1 MRCVQIVGSDD
12 RMDCRDMFYD
22 PINPLPRKCVRCGFP
37 DLDRVPQPYSLVKS
51 RTMSPNELA
60 LADNGNLFIRQR
72 IRRVLNVVAP
82 GQCTYFP
89 TIYSGSTQE
98 TPWFLAVPNHQA
110 VTGKV
115 KPTIPRCEDCGE
127 PRSAHPG
134 SQWQSLETWR
144 GCETEYDVWKS
155 STWYSSESGWDQWIS
170 RDLFVSVRLLHLL
183 KKIKAKGFYEATCV
197 KPTPADK
204 EESSWVKEKLQVL
217 ETSGI
222 PLLGE
227 GTMSPEDLRWFRD
240 YILRHSRDVA
250 STFDIQGI
258 EKRLKIKLPKSY
270 LEFVTKVGTVLFA
283 DVDEQEGFTACILA
297 PDELDAEAYRAGAID
312 TEDEESNA
320 VDGVLF
326 AKTGHGDAFCF
337 DVRKGRK
344 EFPVFLFKHEYNY
357 FEPYA
362 ENFAACIKRFAGG
375 DNV

>member
-22 PINPLPRKCVRCGFP
+22 PINPLPRKCARCGFP
-37 DLDRVPQPYSLVKS
+37 DLERVPQPYSLVKS

-60 LADNGNLFIRQR
+60 LADNGNFFVRQR
-72 IRRVLNVVAP
+72 IRRVLSVVAP

-89 TIYSGSTQE
+89 TIYRGSTQE

-134 SQWQSLETWR
+134 SQWQSLETR
-144 GCETEYDVWKS
+144 RSGETAYDVWKS
-155 STWYSSESGWDQWIS
+155 STWGSSESGWDRWIA
-170 RDLFVSVRLLHLL
+170 RDLFMSVRLLHLL

-222 PLLGE
+222 PLHGE
-227 GTMSPEDLRWFRD
+227 GTMSDEDLRWFRD

-270 LEFVTKVGTVLFA
+270 LEFVTKVGTVSFA
-283 DVDEQEGFTACILA
+283 DVEEQEGFTACILA

-326 AKTGHGDAFCF
+326 AKTEHGDVFCF

-357 FEPYA
+357 FDPYA